1 MKKIRSSKVL
11 LFAIVSLFIN
21 QHVSAQT
28 SPVSF
33 GIKAGYNLSGATVND
48 ATGTNSKSGYH
59 IGGTFEYSLSKKF
72 LIQSGL
78 IFSTKG
84 SKIHQLNASGY
95 IPQPPDDTHTFNQSY
110 LVLPI
115 YGAYKLNVKKDFN
128 IVFGAGP
135 YLGYG
140 IGGRTTQK
148 LNKGSWSE
156 GVTEI
161 SWNTFGDGIFDETRD
176 WLRGTTLKR
185 LDIGVGAN
193 VNFEYRQFI
202 LGIGYEQGLKNIAEQ
217 DNRQNLD
224 YKNNSFQFSIAYK
237 LQ

>member
-1 MKKIRSSKVL
+1 MKKNNLRKVL
-11 LFAIVSLFIN
+11 LFAVVSLFIN
-21 QHVSAQT
+21 QRISAQT
-28 SPVSF
+28 SPFNF
-33 GIKAGYNLSGATVND
+33 GIKAGFNLSDATVND

-115 YGAYKLNVKKDFN
+115 YGAYKLHVKKDFN

-156 GVTEI
+156 GVTEV
-161 SWNTFGDGIFDETRD
+161 SWNTFGDGIFDETRNLAA
-176 WLRGTTLKR
+176 WYNIKT
-185 LDIGVGAN
+185 
-193 VNFEYRQFI
+193 F
-202 LGIGYEQGLKNIAEQ
+202 GYGHLC
-217 DNRQNLD
+217 
-224 YKNNSFQFSIAYK
+224 
-237 LQ
+237 

>member
-1 MKKIRSSKVL
+1 MKKYHFLKTL
-11 LFAIVSLFIN
+11 LFAGIALLIN
-21 QHVSAQT
+21 ESASAQT
-28 SPVSF
+28 DPVSF
-33 GIKAGYNLSGATVND
+33 GIKAGYNLSGASVND

-59 IGGTFEYSLSKKF
+59 IGGTVEYSLSKKI

-110 LVLPI
+110 LILPV
-115 YGAYKLNVKKDFN
+115 YGAYKLNIKKDVN
-128 IVFGAGP
+128 IVFAAGP

-140 IGGRTTQK
+140 IGGKTTQK
-148 LNKGSWSE
+148 LNKGAWSE

-161 SWNTFGDGIFDETRD
+161 SWNTFGDGIYDTTRD

-185 LDIGVGAN
+185 LDVGVGAN
-193 VNFEYRQFI
+193 INVEYRQFI
-202 LGIGYEQGLKNIAEQ
+202 LGIGYEQGLRNIAEQ
-217 DNRQNLD
+217 AYHKNLK
-224 YKNNSFQFSIAYK
+224 YKNNNLQFSLAYK
-237 LQ
+237 LR